1 MDFELMHI
9 IPEMLIDRPSVS
21 ISDIWGTSITFK
33 QGDLIKITAP
43 SGTGKTTL
51 IHILYG
57 LRKDFQGKL
66 LFNQEN
72 LTTINSNELA
82 KFRRLNWSIV
92 FQDLRLFPELTAKE
106 NIELKRILE
115 TPIISEDR
123 LFEMAEELGVVP
135 ILGQKIK
142 FCSYGEQQRIAIIR
156 ALMQPFSVLLMDEPF
171 SHLDNANKAKAAKLI
186 AEECMN
192 RGAGIILTDL
202 DHDNHF
208 NYQVNLNL

>member
-33 QGDLIKITAP
+33 QGDFIKITAP

-66 LFNQEN
+66 LFKQEN

-115 TPIISEDR
+115 TPIISEER

-171 SHLDNANKAKAAKLI
+171 SHLDNANKTKAAKLI

>member
-21 ISDIWGTSITFK
+21 ISDIWGKSMSFK
-33 QGDLIKITAP
+33 HGDFIKITAP
-43 SGTGKTTL
+43 SGTGKSTL

-66 LFNQEN
+66 LFNQQN

-82 KFRRLNWSIV
+82 KFRRFNWSIV

-115 TPIISEDR
+115 TPIISQDR

-135 ILGQKIK
+135 ILDQKIK

-156 ALMQPFSVLLMDEPF
+156 ALMQPFDFLLMDEPF

-186 AEECMN
+186 AVECMN